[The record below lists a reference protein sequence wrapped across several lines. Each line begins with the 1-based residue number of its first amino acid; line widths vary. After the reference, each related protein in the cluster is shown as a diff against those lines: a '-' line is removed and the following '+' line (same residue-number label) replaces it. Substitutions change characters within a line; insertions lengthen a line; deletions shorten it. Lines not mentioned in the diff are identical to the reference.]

1 MQPDLDSHDDSH
13 CISCCDRSELFSFV
27 SRRLCQGLGTM
38 GRATQFI
45 CKVSDLG
52 FEFVIQTSSSNASV
66 RLGGVMSGP
75 ETEETED

>member
-1 MQPDLDSHDDSH
+1 MPGSGH
-13 CISCCDRSELFSFV
+13 
-27 SRRLCQGLGTM
+27 M

-75 ETEETED
+75 EEETED